1 MANLFKKP
9 SKKTAITAGITAA
22 ILAIVA
28 VTGTSIYLKDK
39 ARTEAADFNSEQTT
53 STSQTTESG
62 TQNGAVNNNQETANN
77 NEQTGANNQGTE
89 IAQNGNGETTGTTA
103 DNTRTTGTATT
114 GTTRT
119 GTGTSTGTTTSTT
132 AGTTVAR
139 TTDSIQETTITRNE
153 EIQIPEQKT
162 AEGHYVGWTPM
173 NITAEL
179 DNASKIT
186 AESDEIEVVKTTK
199 TKTGDNVVTAGEEFT
214 YTIKVTNKSERD
226 LNKVNVADRI
236 PENTTY
242 VNDSADNEGVEV
254 KEQDKVVGIRWEL
267 DLKAG
272 EEKEVNFKTKV
283 NDSVTGTIENIAIAN
298 GIPTEPVKTAIVK
311 SSKTSTITRNGQN
324 VQEPAKVGD
333 EITYTIAVENTGD
346 VEGKAEIKDIKL
358 SELLEN
364 GMLKIKDDGK
374 SEENSRKL
382 IEGTTETIPA
392 NGKIEISFTA
402 TVEKVNGKLI
412 NIATIGEN
420 EVEKDIDTLDY
431 KLEKEVISEDK
442 DKNEKYDLDEIITY
456 KVTVTNTGSTEIKN
470 LEVKDPVSEEKTIII
485 DSIIVNGSESVEFS
499 HKVTEEDIKE
509 GKVVNTAITDDKS
522 SNTVETKT
530 EDPVEKVSMEKS
542 VTGEDADK
550 DGKYALGETI
560 TYKVTVTN
568 IGNENMH

>member
-39 ARTEAADFNSEQTT
+39 ARTEAAEFNSEQTT
-53 STSQTTESG
+53 STSQTTESE

-77 NEQTGANNQGTE
+77 NEQTGSNNQETE
-89 IAQNGNGETTGTTA
+89 TAQNGNGETTGTTA
-103 DNTRTTGTATT
+103 DNARTTGTATT
-114 GTTRT
+114 GDTAGTRT
-119 GTGTSTGTTTSTT
+119 TTGTTGTA
-132 AGTTVAR
+132 AGTTTGTTASR

-186 AESDEIEVVKTTK
+186 AKSDEIEIVKTAK
-199 TKTGDNVVTAGEEFT
+199 SKTGDNVVTAGEEFT

-311 SSKTSTITRNGQN
+311 SSKTTASKAFLAVSFST
-324 VQEPAKVGD
+324 
-333 EITYTIAVENTGD
+333 
-346 VEGKAEIKDIKL
+346 
-358 SELLEN
+358 S
-364 GMLKIKDDGK
+364 
-374 SEENSRKL
+374 
-382 IEGTTETIPA
+382 
-392 NGKIEISFTA
+392 
-402 TVEKVNGKLI
+402 
-412 NIATIGEN
+412 
-420 EVEKDIDTLDY
+420 
-431 KLEKEVISEDK
+431 
-442 DKNEKYDLDEIITY
+442 
-456 KVTVTNTGSTEIKN
+456 
-470 LEVKDPVSEEKTIII
+470 
-485 DSIIVNGSESVEFS
+485 
-499 HKVTEEDIKE
+499 
-509 GKVVNTAITDDKS
+509 
-522 SNTVETKT
+522 
-530 EDPVEKVSMEKS
+530 
-542 VTGEDADK
+542 
-550 DGKYALGETI
+550 
-560 TYKVTVTN
+560 
-568 IGNENMH
+568 